1 MAVSSSLIAEAIR
14 WRRDFHAC
22 PELGYQEQET
32 SRRVAELLASFGL
45 QVHTGLAG
53 TGVVA
58 TLENGPGPVIGLRA
72 DMDALPIAE
81 QSDIGYKSRN
91 PGVMHACGHDG
102 HSAMLLATAAHLA
115 QTRRFRGTVHFIFQ
129 PAEENLG
136 GARKMVEEGL
146 FERFPMDAIY
156 ALHNWPGMPLGQV
169 AIGSGAMMASLDA
182 FEITLTGKSCHA
194 AMPERGAD
202 PIVAAAQLIMALQTI
217 PSRRLSPQDSA
228 VVSIT
233 QINGG
238 EAINVLPDTV
248 VLRGTFRCLSNRV
261 RARVRE
267 LIESYVATQPQ
278 VSDVQG
284 EISWFPGYPV
294 TKNHAPQA
302 QLLREVAVATHDA
315 ALAREA
321 FLRLR
326 RAGTPCE
333 LELLCGLPRAE
344 VMAVAK
350 EFDVPVRLYI
360 PFGTAWLPYA
370 LGQLVRKPHMW
381 IWMVRDLWSAMRHS
395 PA

>member
-1 MAVSSSLIAEAIR
+1 MAVSPSLIAEATG
-14 WRRDFHAC
+14 WRREFHAA

-32 SRRVAELLASFGL
+32 SRRVAELLVSFGL
-45 QVHTGLAG
+45 QVHRGLAG

-72 DMDALPIAE
+72 DMDALPITE
-81 QSDIGYKSRN
+81 LGSVSYRSRRA
-91 PGVMHACGHDG
+91 GVMHACGHDG
-102 HSAMLLATAAHLA
+102 HTAMLLAAAAHLA
-115 QTRRFRGTVHFIFQ
+115 QTRQFSGTVHFVFQ

-156 ALHNWPGMPLGQV
+156 ALHNWPGIPLGEV
-169 AIGSGAMMASLDA
+169 ALSDGAMMASLDA
-182 FEITLTGKSCHA
+182 FEITLRGKSCHA
-194 AMPERGAD
+194 AMPESGAD

-278 VSDVQG
+278 VSDVRG

-302 QLLREVAVATHDA
+302 GCC
-315 ALAREA
+315 ARWRSPPSA
-321 FLRLR
+321 RKR
-326 RAGTPCE
+326 CAGTRRRRWP
-333 LELLCGLPRAE
+333 LRILPACWRSVRGPISGSAP
-344 VMAVAK
+344 MAK
-350 EFDVPVRLYI
+350 RRRSRCITP
-360 PFGTAWLPYA
+360 
-370 LGQLVRKPHMW
+370 
-381 IWMVRDLWSAMRHS
+381 AMTLTTR
-395 PA
+395 

>member
-1 MAVSSSLIAEAIR
+1 MAVSPSLIAEAIR

-45 QVHTGLAG
+45 QVHSGLAG

-72 DMDALPIAE
+72 DMDALPINE
-81 QSDIGYKSRN
+81 LSGVGYKSRN

-115 QTRRFRGTVHFIFQ
+115 QTRRFRGTVHFVFQ

-146 FERFPMDAIY
+146 FARFPMDAIY

-217 PSRRLSPQDSA
+217 PSRRLSPQEST

-233 QINGG
+233 QISGG
-238 EAINVLPDTV
+238 EAINVLPDKV
-248 VLRGTFRCLSNRV
+248 VLRGTFRCLNNQVRERV
-261 RARVRE
+261 RG
-267 LIESYVATQPQ
+267 LIESYVAAQPQ
-278 VSDVQG
+278 VSDVEG
-284 EISWFPGYPV
+284 KIAWYPGYPV
-294 TKNHAPQA
+294 TTNHPAEA
-302 QLLREVAVATHDA
+302 QKVREVASALLGESAVIWNGNPSMASEDFACMLEACPGAYFWIGTDGETASKPLHNAGYDFNDELIPHGVALWTTLVETL
-315 ALAREA
+315 LA
-321 FLRLR
+321 
-326 RAGTPCE
+326 
-333 LELLCGLPRAE
+333 
-344 VMAVAK
+344 
-350 EFDVPVRLYI
+350 
-360 PFGTAWLPYA
+360 
-370 LGQLVRKPHMW
+370 
-381 IWMVRDLWSAMRHS
+381 
-395 PA
+395 

>member
-1 MAVSSSLIAEAIR
+1 MAVSPSLIAEAIR

-32 SRRVAELLASFGL
+32 SRRIAELLTSFGL

-72 DMDALPIAE
+72 DMDALPITE
-81 QSDIGYKSRN
+81 LGDVSYKSRN

-102 HSAMLLATAAHLA
+102 HSAMLLAAAAHLA
-115 QTRRFRGTVHFIFQ
+115 QTRRFRGTVHFVFQ

-169 AIGSGAMMASLDA
+169 AINSGAMMASLDA

-217 PSRRLSPQDSA
+217 PSRRLSPQEST

-233 QINGG
+233 QIAGG
-238 EAINVLPDTV
+238 EAINVLPDKV
-248 VLRGTFRCLSNRV
+248 VLRGTFRCLNNQVRERV
-261 RARVRE
+261 RR
-267 LIESYVATQPQ
+267 LIESYVAAQPQ
-278 VSDVQG
+278 VSDVEG
-284 EISWFPGYPV
+284 EISWYPGYPV
-294 TKNHAPQA
+294 TTNDPAEA
-302 QLLREVAVATHDA
+302 Q
-315 ALAREA
+315 
-321 FLRLR
+321 
-326 RAGTPCE
+326 
-333 LELLCGLPRAE
+333 
-344 VMAVAK
+344 K
-350 EFDVPVRLYI
+350 
-360 PFGTAWLPYA
+360 
-370 LGQLVRKPHMW
+370 
-381 IWMVRDLWSAMRHS
+381 VRDVASALLGDSAVSWNGNPSMASEDFACMLEACPGAYFWIGTDGETASMPLHNAGYDFNDELIPHGVALWTALVETLL
-395 PA
+395 A

>member
-1 MAVSSSLIAEAIR
+1 MAVSPSLIAEAIR

-45 QVHTGLAG
+45 QVHRGLAG

-72 DMDALPIAE
+72 DMDALPITE
-81 QSDIGYKSRN
+81 LSDVGYKSRN

-115 QTRRFRGTVHFIFQ
+115 QTHRFRGTVHFVFQ

-146 FERFPMDAIY
+146 FARFPMDAIY

-217 PSRRLSPQDSA
+217 PSRRLSPQEST

-233 QINGG
+233 QISGG
-238 EAINVLPDTV
+238 EAINVLPDKV
-248 VLRGTFRCLSNRV
+248 VLRGTFRCLNNQVRERV
-261 RARVRE
+261 RG
-267 LIESYVATQPQ
+267 LIESYVAAQPQ
-278 VSDVQG
+278 VSDVEG
-284 EISWFPGYPV
+284 KIAWYPGYPV
-294 TKNHAPQA
+294 TINHPAEA
-302 QLLREVAVATHDA
+302 QKVREVASALLGESVVIWNGNPSMASEDFACMLEACPGAYFWIGTDGETASKPLHNAGYDFNDELIPHGVALWTTLVETL
-315 ALAREA
+315 LA
-321 FLRLR
+321 
-326 RAGTPCE
+326 
-333 LELLCGLPRAE
+333 
-344 VMAVAK
+344 
-350 EFDVPVRLYI
+350 
-360 PFGTAWLPYA
+360 
-370 LGQLVRKPHMW
+370 
-381 IWMVRDLWSAMRHS
+381 
-395 PA
+395 

>member
-1 MAVSSSLIAEAIR
+1 MAVSPSLIAEAIR

-32 SRRVAELLASFGL
+32 SRRIAELLTSFGL
-45 QVHTGLAG
+45 QVHSGLAG

-72 DMDALPIAE
+72 DMDALPITE
-81 QSDIGYKSRN
+81 QGDVSYKSRN

-115 QTRRFRGTVHFIFQ
+115 QTRRFRGTVHFVFQ

-169 AIGSGAMMASLDA
+169 AINSGAMMASLDA

-217 PSRRLSPQDSA
+217 PSRRLSPQEST

-233 QINGG
+233 QIVGG
-238 EAINVLPDTV
+238 EAINVLPDKV
-248 VLRGTFRCLSNRV
+248 VLRGTFRCLNNQVRERV
-261 RARVRE
+261 RG
-267 LIESYVATQPQ
+267 LIESYVAAQPQ
-278 VSDVQG
+278 VSDVEG
-284 EISWFPGYPV
+284 NISWYPGYPV
-294 TKNHAPQA
+294 TTNDPVEA
-302 QLLREVAVATHDA
+302 QKVCDVAT
-315 ALAREA
+315 ALLGESAVSWNGNPSMASEDFACMLEA
-321 FLRLR
+321 CPGAYFWIGTDGETASKPLHN
-326 RAGTPCE
+326 AGYDFNDE
-333 LELLCGLPRAE
+333 LIPHGVTLWTALVEKLLA
-344 VMAVAK
+344 
-350 EFDVPVRLYI
+350 
-360 PFGTAWLPYA
+360 
-370 LGQLVRKPHMW
+370 
-381 IWMVRDLWSAMRHS
+381 
-395 PA
+395 

>member
-1 MAVSSSLIAEAIR
+1 MAVSPSLIAEAIR

-45 QVHTGLAG
+45 QVHSGLAG

-72 DMDALPIAE
+72 DMDALPITE
-81 QSDIGYKSRN
+81 QSDVVYKSRN

-102 HSAMLLATAAHLA
+102 HSAMLLAAAAHLA
-115 QTRRFRGTVHFIFQ
+115 QTRRFRGTVHFVFQ

-146 FERFPMDAIY
+146 FARFPMDAIY

-217 PSRRLSPQDSA
+217 PSRRLSPQEST

-233 QINGG
+233 QISGG
-238 EAINVLPDTV
+238 EAINVLPDKV
-248 VLRGTFRCLSNRV
+248 VLRGTFRCLNNQVRERV
-261 RARVRE
+261 RG
-267 LIESYVATQPQ
+267 LIESYVAAQPQ
-278 VSDVQG
+278 VSDVEG
-284 EISWFPGYPV
+284 KIAWYPGYPV
-294 TKNHAPQA
+294 TTNHPAEA
-302 QLLREVAVATHDA
+302 QKVREVATALLGESAVSWNGNPSMASEDFACPGAYFWIGTDGETASKPLHNAGYDFNDALIPHGVALWT
-315 ALAREA
+315 ALVEK
-321 FLRLR
+321 
-326 RAGTPCE
+326 
-333 LELLCGLPRAE
+333 LLA
-344 VMAVAK
+344 
-350 EFDVPVRLYI
+350 
-360 PFGTAWLPYA
+360 
-370 LGQLVRKPHMW
+370 
-381 IWMVRDLWSAMRHS
+381 
-395 PA
+395 

>member
-1 MAVSSSLIAEAIR
+1 MAVSPSLIAEAIR

-45 QVHTGLAG
+45 QVHRGLAG

-72 DMDALPIAE
+72 DMDALPITE
-81 QSDIGYKSRN
+81 QSDVDYKSRN

-102 HSAMLLATAAHLA
+102 HSAMLLAAAAHLA
-115 QTRRFRGTVHFIFQ
+115 QTRRFRGTVHFVFQ

-146 FERFPMDAIY
+146 FARFPMDAIY

-217 PSRRLSPQDSA
+217 PSRRLSPQEST

-233 QINGG
+233 QISGG
-238 EAINVLPDTV
+238 EAINVLPDKV
-248 VLRGTFRCLSNRV
+248 VLRGTFRCLNNQVRERV
-261 RARVRE
+261 RG
-267 LIESYVATQPQ
+267 LIESYVAAQPQ
-278 VSDVQG
+278 VSDVEG
-284 EISWFPGYPV
+284 KIAWYPGYPV
-294 TKNHAPQA
+294 TINHPAEA
-302 QLLREVAVATHDA
+302 QKVREVASALLGESAVIWNGNPSMASEDFACMLEACPGAYFWIGTDGETASKPLHNAGYDFNDELIPHGVALWTTLVKTL
-315 ALAREA
+315 LA
-321 FLRLR
+321 
-326 RAGTPCE
+326 
-333 LELLCGLPRAE
+333 
-344 VMAVAK
+344 
-350 EFDVPVRLYI
+350 
-360 PFGTAWLPYA
+360 
-370 LGQLVRKPHMW
+370 
-381 IWMVRDLWSAMRHS
+381 
-395 PA
+395 

>member
-1 MAVSSSLIAEAIR
+1 MAVSPSLIAEAIR

-32 SRRVAELLASFGL
+32 SRRIAELLTSFGL
-45 QVHTGLAG
+45 QVHSGLAG

-72 DMDALPIAE
+72 DMDALPITE
-81 QSDIGYKSRN
+81 QGDVSYKSRN

-115 QTRRFRGTVHFIFQ
+115 QTRRFRGTVHFVFQ

-169 AIGSGAMMASLDA
+169 AINSGAMMASLDA

-217 PSRRLSPQDSA
+217 PSRRLSPQEST

-233 QINGG
+233 QIVGG
-238 EAINVLPDTV
+238 EAINVLPDKV
-248 VLRGTFRCLSNRV
+248 VLRGTFRCLNNQVRERV
-261 RARVRE
+261 RG
-267 LIESYVATQPQ
+267 LIASYVAAQPQ
-278 VSDVQG
+278 VSDVEG
-284 EISWFPGYPV
+284 NISWYPGYPV
-294 TKNHAPQA
+294 TTNDPVEA
-302 QLLREVAVATHDA
+302 QKVRDVAT
-315 ALAREA
+315 ALLGESAVSWNGNPSMASEDFACMLEA
-321 FLRLR
+321 CPGAYFWIGTDGETASKPLHN
-326 RAGTPCE
+326 AGYDFNDE
-333 LELLCGLPRAE
+333 LIPHGVTLWTALVEKLLA
-344 VMAVAK
+344 
-350 EFDVPVRLYI
+350 
-360 PFGTAWLPYA
+360 
-370 LGQLVRKPHMW
+370 
-381 IWMVRDLWSAMRHS
+381 
-395 PA
+395 

>member
-1 MAVSSSLIAEAIR
+1 MAVSPSLIAEAIR

-45 QVHTGLAG
+45 QVHRGLAG

-72 DMDALPIAE
+72 DMDALPITE
-81 QSDIGYKSRN
+81 LSDVGYKSRN

-115 QTRRFRGTVHFIFQ
+115 QTRRFRGTVHFVFQ

-146 FERFPMDAIY
+146 FARFPMDAIY

-217 PSRRLSPQDSA
+217 PSRRLSPQEST

-233 QINGG
+233 QISGG
-238 EAINVLPDTV
+238 EAINVLPDKV
-248 VLRGTFRCLSNRV
+248 VLRGTFRCLNNQVRERV
-261 RARVRE
+261 RG
-267 LIESYVATQPQ
+267 LIESYVAAQPQ
-278 VSDVQG
+278 VSDVEG
-284 EISWFPGYPV
+284 KIAWYPGYPV
-294 TKNHAPQA
+294 TINHPAEA
-302 QLLREVAVATHDA
+302 QKVREVASALLGESAVIWNGNPSMASEDFACMLEACPGAYFWIGTDGETASKPLHNAGYDFNDELIPHGVALWTTLVETL
-315 ALAREA
+315 LA
-321 FLRLR
+321 
-326 RAGTPCE
+326 
-333 LELLCGLPRAE
+333 
-344 VMAVAK
+344 
-350 EFDVPVRLYI
+350 
-360 PFGTAWLPYA
+360 
-370 LGQLVRKPHMW
+370 
-381 IWMVRDLWSAMRHS
+381 
-395 PA
+395 

>member
-1 MAVSSSLIAEAIR
+1 MAVSPSLIAEAIR

-45 QVHTGLAG
+45 QVHSGLAD

-72 DMDALPIAE
+72 DMDALPITE
-81 QSDIGYKSRN
+81 QSDVDYKSRN

-102 HSAMLLATAAHLA
+102 HSAMLLAAAAHLA
-115 QTRRFRGTVHFIFQ
+115 QTRRFRGTVHFVFQ

-146 FERFPMDAIY
+146 FARFPMDAIY

-217 PSRRLSPQDSA
+217 PSRRLSPQEST

-233 QINGG
+233 QISGG
-238 EAINVLPDTV
+238 EAINVLPDKV
-248 VLRGTFRCLSNRV
+248 VLRGTFRCLNNQVRERV
-261 RARVRE
+261 RG
-267 LIESYVATQPQ
+267 LIESYVAAQPQ
-278 VSDVQG
+278 VSDVEG
-284 EISWFPGYPV
+284 KIAWYPGYPV
-294 TKNHAPQA
+294 TTNHPAEA
-302 QLLREVAVATHDA
+302 QKVREVATALLGESAVSWNGNPSMASEDFACMLEACPGAYFWIGTDGETASKPLHNAGYDFNDALIPHGVALWT
-315 ALAREA
+315 ALVEK
-321 FLRLR
+321 
-326 RAGTPCE
+326 
-333 LELLCGLPRAE
+333 LLA
-344 VMAVAK
+344 
-350 EFDVPVRLYI
+350 
-360 PFGTAWLPYA
+360 
-370 LGQLVRKPHMW
+370 
-381 IWMVRDLWSAMRHS
+381 
-395 PA
+395 

>member
-1 MAVSSSLIAEAIR
+1 MAVSPSLIAEAIR

-45 QVHTGLAG
+45 QVHRGLAG

-72 DMDALPIAE
+72 DMDALPITE
-81 QSDIGYKSRN
+81 LSDIGYKSRN

-115 QTRRFRGTVHFIFQ
+115 QTRRFRGTVHFVFQ

-146 FERFPMDAIY
+146 FARFPMDAIY

-217 PSRRLSPQDSA
+217 PSRRLSPQEST

-233 QINGG
+233 QISGG
-238 EAINVLPDTV
+238 EAINVLPDKV
-248 VLRGTFRCLSNRV
+248 VLRGTFRCLNNQVRERV
-261 RARVRE
+261 RG
-267 LIESYVATQPQ
+267 LIESYVAAQPQ
-278 VSDVQG
+278 VSDVEG
-284 EISWFPGYPV
+284 KIAWYPGYPV
-294 TKNHAPQA
+294 TINHPAEA
-302 QLLREVAVATHDA
+302 QKVREVASALLGESVVIWNGNPSMASEDFACMLEACPGAYFWIGTDGETASKPLHNAGYDFNDELIPHGVALWTTLVETL
-315 ALAREA
+315 LA
-321 FLRLR
+321 
-326 RAGTPCE
+326 
-333 LELLCGLPRAE
+333 
-344 VMAVAK
+344 
-350 EFDVPVRLYI
+350 
-360 PFGTAWLPYA
+360 
-370 LGQLVRKPHMW
+370 
-381 IWMVRDLWSAMRHS
+381 
-395 PA
+395 

>member
-1 MAVSSSLIAEAIR
+1 MAVSPSLIAEAIR

-45 QVHTGLAG
+45 QVHRGLAG

-72 DMDALPIAE
+72 DMDALPITE
-81 QSDIGYKSRN
+81 LSDVGYKSRN

-115 QTRRFRGTVHFIFQ
+115 QPRRFRGTVHFVFQ

-146 FERFPMDAIY
+146 FARFPMDAIY

-217 PSRRLSPQDSA
+217 PSRRLSPQEST

-233 QINGG
+233 QISGG
-238 EAINVLPDTV
+238 EAINVLPDKV
-248 VLRGTFRCLSNRV
+248 VLRGTFRCLNNQVRERV
-261 RARVRE
+261 RG
-267 LIESYVATQPQ
+267 LIESYVAAQPQ
-278 VSDVQG
+278 VSDVEG
-284 EISWFPGYPV
+284 KIAWYPGYPV
-294 TKNHAPQA
+294 TINHPAEA
-302 QLLREVAVATHDA
+302 QKVREVASALLGESVVIWNGNPSMASEDFACMLEACPGAYFWIGTDGETASKPLHNAGYDFNDELIPHGVALWTTLVETL
-315 ALAREA
+315 LA
-321 FLRLR
+321 
-326 RAGTPCE
+326 
-333 LELLCGLPRAE
+333 
-344 VMAVAK
+344 
-350 EFDVPVRLYI
+350 
-360 PFGTAWLPYA
+360 
-370 LGQLVRKPHMW
+370 
-381 IWMVRDLWSAMRHS
+381 
-395 PA
+395 

>member
-45 QVHTGLAG
+45 QVHRGLAG

-81 QSDIGYKSRN
+81 QSDVGYKSRN

-115 QTRRFRGTVHFIFQ
+115 QTRRFRGTVHFVFQ

-217 PSRRLSPQDSA
+217 PSRRLSPQEST

-233 QINGG
+233 QIAGG
-238 EAINVLPDTV
+238 EAINVLPDKV
-248 VLRGTFRCLSNRV
+248 VLRGTFRCLDNQV
-261 RARVRE
+261 RARVRG
-267 LIESYVATQPQ
+267 LIESYVAAQPQ
-278 VSDVQG
+278 VSEVEG
-284 EISWFPGYPV
+284 AIAWYPGYPV
-294 TKNHAPQA
+294 TTNHPAEA
-302 QLLREVAVATHDA
+302 QKVREVAT
-315 ALAREA
+315 ALLGESAVSWNGNPSMASEDFACMLEA
-321 FLRLR
+321 CPGAYFWIGADGETASKPLHN
-326 RAGTPCE
+326 AGYDFND
-333 LELLCGLPRAE
+333 ELLPHG
-344 VMAVAK
+344 VA
-350 EFDVPVRLYI
+350 LW
-360 PFGTAWLPYA
+360 TA
-370 LGQLVRKPHMW
+370 LVEK
-381 IWMVRDLWSAMRHS
+381 LLA
-395 PA
+395 

>member
-1 MAVSSSLIAEAIR
+1 MAVSPSLIAEAIR

-45 QVHTGLAG
+45 QVHRGLAG

-72 DMDALPIAE
+72 DMDALPITE
-81 QSDIGYKSRN
+81 LSDVGYKSRN

-115 QTRRFRGTVHFIFQ
+115 QTRRFRGTVHFVFQ

-146 FERFPMDAIY
+146 FARFPMDAIY

-217 PSRRLSPQDSA
+217 PSRRLSPQEST

-233 QINGG
+233 QISGG
-238 EAINVLPDTV
+238 EAINVLPDKV
-248 VLRGTFRCLSNRV
+248 VLRGTFRCLNNQVRERV
-261 RARVRE
+261 RG
-267 LIESYVATQPQ
+267 LIESYVAAQPQ
-278 VSDVQG
+278 VSDVEG
-284 EISWFPGYPV
+284 KIAWYPGYPV
-294 TKNHAPQA
+294 TINHPAEA
-302 QLLREVAVATHDA
+302 QKVREVASALLGESAVIWNGNPSMASEDFACMLEACPGAYFWIGTDGETASKPLHNAGYDFNDELIPHGVALWTMLVETL
-315 ALAREA
+315 LA
-321 FLRLR
+321 
-326 RAGTPCE
+326 
-333 LELLCGLPRAE
+333 
-344 VMAVAK
+344 
-350 EFDVPVRLYI
+350 
-360 PFGTAWLPYA
+360 
-370 LGQLVRKPHMW
+370 
-381 IWMVRDLWSAMRHS
+381 
-395 PA
+395 